1 MILSRMIKQ
10 LLILLCIALGFINTA
25 SAASSPQLQSQSWIL
40 VDRLTNTT
48 LANKNADTRLNPG
61 NSVLLMVLYTAEK
74 AIADKVIDRETSV
87 TVNNDALSIP
97 PLNAARFY
105 LEPNQKVRVEDLE
118 KAIAVMGANDAA
130 VALAEGTYKTV
141 DQFVAKMNENAKN
154 LGMNNTHYI
163 SLIGTQDK
171 NQYTTARDTLILAN
185 ALLNDCPQLN
195 EMWTIQTINN
205 GVLDHNNSNIFLWR
219 TDSIRGLHR
228 SNFQMK
234 NWNSVIYYS
243 RDYLE
248 ADTRFSRELLAVV
261 MNAETSRQ
269 NTDDTMKLVNWGA
282 DNYKTLLLYP
292 AWETIDRIPVELTD
306 DGKVRVGVRENV
318 YVTLPRDA
326 ILQKGIKGFSAKV
339 TRLDPLVAPI
349 KEGEKIGEI
358 TISFNEKTVAKSELV
373 ALHDVQKSNF
383 WRRQFQRLKAIF
395 GLQ

>member
-1 MILSRMIKQ
+1 MIKQ

-48 LANKNADTRLNPG
+48 LANKNTDTRLNPG

-154 LGMNNTHYI
+154 LGMNNTHYV

>member
-154 LGMNNTHYI
+154 LGMNNTHYV

>member
-1 MILSRMIKQ
+1 MILHRMIKQ

-48 LANKNADTRLNPG
+48 LANKNTDTRLNPG

-154 LGMNNTHYI
+154 LGMNNTHYV

>member
-1 MILSRMIKQ
+1 MIKQ

-154 LGMNNTHYI
+154 LGMNNTHYV

-292 AWETIDRIPVELTD
+292 ANETIDRLPVELTD
-306 DGKVRVGVRENV
+306 NAKVRVGVKENL

-326 ILQKGIKGFSAKV
+326 ILQKGEKGFSATV

-349 KEGEKIGEI
+349 KQGEKIGEI
-358 TISFNEKTVAKSELV
+358 TVSFSGKVIANAELI

-383 WRRQFQRLKAIF
+383 WLRQLQRLKAIF

>member
-1 MILSRMIKQ
+1 MIKQ

-154 LGMNNTHYI
+154 LGMNNTHYV

-228 SNFQMK
+228 SNFQMS